1 MTACLLSSGLP
12 EVWNQCTQSHCKSRT
27 KISAVPVIHAH
38 GARLICLVH
47 HSYSSCA
54 PFLLVLC
61 PDLPKPHE
69 ISFKTPDHL
78 FSYLQEGL
86 STRLCPY
93 VWQPCMQLFN
103 QLNKNTV
110 PVLSHMIPNLLSLLI
125 SLAITCSIH
134 TPQVFPS
141 LLHKREKSGIS
152 ITIASTS
159 SQLHFNITSVRVS

>member
-12 EVWNQCTQSHCKSRT
+12 EVWDQCTQSHCKSRT

-54 PFLLVLC
+54 QTFPNLMKSHSKRQTIFL
-61 PDLPKPHE
+61 
-69 ISFKTPDHL
+69 
-78 FSYLQEGL
+78 SYLQEGL

-134 TPQVFPS
+134 TPHVFPS
-141 LLHKREKSGIS
+141 LLHTKEKYKHHHGN
-152 ITIASTS
+152 
-159 SQLHFNITSVRVS
+159 NILPAVLQYNICQSKLT